1 LLSSHFNK
9 YVNALMLIYGALVF
23 LGQEGYHSKCVR
35 PFFLRACIKINYNIG
50 PLHMSAPLAASWS
63 ERGVRAMKRSWKGV

>member
-35 PFFLRACIKINYNIG
+35 PFFFTS
-50 PLHMSAPLAASWS
+50 LH
-63 ERGVRAMKRSWKGV
+63 